1 MNAVTRWLGGR
12 GEGRGR
18 GGGGEGEG
26 RGSGGASIKL
36 GFFYRSFLW
45 DRRSSTTGLD
55 GYYGGDRATG
65 LWGLGGSLGLELKG

>member
-12 GEGRGR
+12 GA
-18 GGGGEGEG
+18 GEGEG

-36 GFFYRSFLW
+36 GFFYRSW

-55 GYYGGDRATG
+55 GYYGGDRAAG